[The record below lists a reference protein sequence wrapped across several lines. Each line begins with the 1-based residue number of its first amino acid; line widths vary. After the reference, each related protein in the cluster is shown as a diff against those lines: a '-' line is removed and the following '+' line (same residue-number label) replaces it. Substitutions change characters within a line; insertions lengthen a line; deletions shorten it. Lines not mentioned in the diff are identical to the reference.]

1 MCGWASRW
9 PQYSSQRRS
18 GFAVTATTPERCLSR
33 SICTTLVPGSR
44 PCMRSVESYLA
55 VRRSQQDLEIDLTGE
70 WRALDL
76 EQIDAALAGVD
87 LANARR
93 ISIRT
98 KELTALDLSGAWR

>member
-1 MCGWASRW
+1 M
-9 PQYSSQRRS
+9 P
-18 GFAVTATTPERCLSR
+18 
-33 SICTTLVPGSR
+33 
-44 PCMRSVESYLA
+44 SVESYLA

-70 WRALDL
+70 WRALEL

-98 KELTALDLSGAWR
+98 KGLRVSG